1 MKYLESYDVSKDTYK
16 RRNARGD
23 AGHVTMASLFGPE
36 NRNDDTTLRLSL
48 PNGVVLACPLSI
60 KSNVNGV
67 VEMKSFDIV
76 LACQT
81 SSGDV
86 QTIQFQFDQCILQ
99 GSEQYHCNNIILQ

>member
-1 MKYLESYDVSKDTYK
+1 MS
-16 RRNARGD
+16 
-23 AGHVTMASLFGPE
+23 SLFGPE
-36 NRNDDTTLRLSL
+36 NRNDDKTLRLSL

-76 LACQT
+76 MACQT

-86 QTIQFQFDQCILQ
+86 QTIQFQFDQCIFKQ
-99 GSEQYHCNNIILQ
+99 VEGSIIKPF